1 MSVNIIELYKTHCTE
16 HNIPFEV
23 KEAVNSYDE
32 TTLFCPAGMQQY
44 KSSFKDES
52 LTGTVANVQSCIRM
66 NDFEEIGDSTHLL
79 YFNMVGL
86 FSFRELTVPQAIDF
100 WMSFLTQKLNLK
112 LDYVTIHPEQERWSE
127 YYSKY
132 DVEIRLQDDCV
143 WSDGEIGG
151 YCTEF
156 FIDDVEIGNIVNPLG
171 TCIDVGFGLE
181 RLDLFVNGRTISKER
196 TLIESAERIIASGF
210 KPSNLKQGYVLR
222 KLLREIYT
230 LGLSFDHPYFEQEVA
245 RQNKIRERYERL
257 KDKHTD
263 KPKEWWFDTHGINI
277 DEL

>member
-1 MSVNIIELYKTHCTE
+1 MEVNIVELYKTHCQE

-23 KEAVNSYDE
+23 KQAVNSYDE

-52 LTGTVANVQSCIRM
+52 LNGTVANVQSCIRM

-79 YFNMVGL
+79 YFNMMGL
-86 FSFRELTVPQAIDF
+86 FSFRELTVPQTIDF

-112 LDYVTIHPEQERWSE
+112 LDYVTIHPECEQWSQ

-132 DVEIRLQDDCV
+132 DVEVRLQDDCV

-181 RLDLFVNGRTISKER
+181 RLDLFVNNKTISKER

-230 LGLSFDHPYFEQEVA
+230 LGLSFDHPFFEQEVE
-245 RQNKIRERYERL
+245 RQNKIRARYERL
-257 KDKHTD
+257 KDKHAD